1 MRVTKVKLKNFRLLK
16 DVEIQLDKL
25 TTIIVG
31 KNNSGKTSFIE
42 GINLFI
48 NNKKQICSDDF
59 NIETLKEFMNS
70 KEKEIPK
77 IELYL
82 TFEYDDIIDNLE
94 NINPF
99 ITTLKDENIIE
110 TLFEYSPRNNSIF
123 LEKSKDLDFENL
135 KNLIEKEYLIKRR
148 PYKGDE
154 EFDEVI
160 EKDITNLFSFFT
172 IEAQRSLDDSNGV
185 SRNKFSQIFN
195 NHYEKQLKEDNEDM
209 IKQLK
214 IIEKQINKSNSK
226 LDELLLEFF
235 NAFIESFKEFGFP
248 GLNEGNIKIKSNL
261 EISNILKNMLKIY
274 YENEDVL
281 LPEKYN
287 GLGYSNL
294 LYIITKI
301 LSFQII
307 NQEKNNSMLCLIG
320 IEEPEAHMHPQMQK
334 VFIEKINGFLE
345 KQKFNCQIIIT
356 THSTEIIS
364 SSELKNIRYFSK
376 DAGKTL
382 IKDLIE
388 FNPNNLNISN
398 KENLEFLKKYIKLGT
413 AHMFFADKIIL
424 VEGIVERLLMPLFIK
439 NIDPKNSDYISLVEI
454 GGAYMHKFKELLEFL
469 EIKTLIVTDIDSDYG
484 SKEKPRKKDDK
495 DGEDSEKDKKRDDD
509 IKKYNYEIIKGFNQ
523 KTTNETLKQWLPKEE
538 KIENLLEKTE
548 TEKIINNIRI
558 AYQINRSNDPNI
570 LKCGRSFEEAFIIDN
585 SEFLY
590 NSREKLF
597 SIKNNLKNYNSS
609 EEIIVNSFEIYNFID
624 RNKKKSDFAFD
635 LVMNDSWQTPEY
647 IKEGLE
653 WLLKK

>member
-1 MRVTKVKLKNFRLLK
+1 MKVTKVKLKNFRLLK

-59 NIETLKEFMNS
+59 NIETLKEFLNLNE
-70 KEKEIPK
+70 KEKKIPK

-82 TFEYDDIIDNLE
+82 TFEYDNTSDDLE

-110 TLFEYSPRNNSIF
+110 TLFEYSPRNNNIF
-123 LEKSKDLDFENL
+123 LEKSKNLDFESL
-135 KNLIEKEYLIKRR
+135 KSLIEKEYTIKRS
-148 PYKGDE
+148 PYKENE
-154 EFDEVI
+154 ELDQVS
-160 EKDITNLFSFFT
+160 EKDITNLFSFFS
-172 IEAQRSLDDSNGV
+172 IEAQRNLDDSSGV
-185 SRNKFSQIFN
+185 SRNKFSQVLN
-195 NHYEKQLKEDNEDM
+195 NHYEKQLKENNEDM
-209 IKQLK
+209 IKQLELV
-214 IIEKQINKSNSK
+214 EKQINKSNSE
-226 LDELLLEFF
+226 LDELLLNFF
-235 NAFIESFKEFGFP
+235 DAFIESFKEFGFP

-320 IEEPEAHMHPQMQK
+320 VEEPEAHMHPQMQK

-345 KQKFNCQIIIT
+345 KQNFNCQIIIT

-376 DAGKTL
+376 DDRKTI

-388 FNPNNLNISN
+388 FNSNTSN

-439 NIDPKNSDYISLVEI
+439 NIDSKNSDYISLVEI

-484 SKEKPRKKDDK
+484 SKEKPKKKDAK
-495 DGEDSEKDKKRDDD
+495 DDEKDKKVEED

-538 KIENLLEKTE
+538 KIEKLLEKTE
-548 TEKIINNIRI
+548 KEKIINNIRI
-558 AYQINRSNDPNI
+558 AYQINRSDDSNI

-585 SEFLY
+585 SKFLY
-590 NSREKLF
+590 NNRENLF
-597 SIKNNLKNYNSS
+597 SIKNNLKNYTSS
-609 EEIIVNSFEIYNFID
+609 AEIIANSFEIYNFID